1 MQVQMVDIA
10 AYHVIEGHTASLIVN
25 PIVVELGLV
34 NRTDDMTIV
43 PLIMVRMASP
53 FTLDLGRLLFTVTSF
68 SVNVVS
74 LKLVNFFPS
83 VRLLPMSSLSSL
95 QP

>member
-1 MQVQMVDIA
+1 
-10 AYHVIEGHTASLIVN
+10 
-25 PIVVELGLV
+25 
-34 NRTDDMTIV
+34 
-43 PLIMVRMASP
+43 MALP